1 MPGTLLLQPSS
12 MPQQADAWALL
23 QKVYPCEV
31 GRLLRATHICS
42 HNCYLSQFVADNN
55 SMCKLWGSE
64 GAGSYCFDFPV
75 SSGPRYPYTT
85 S

>member
-1 MPGTLLLQPSS
+1 

-23 QKVYPCEV
+23 QRCIPVRL
-31 GRLLRATHICS
+31 GRLLRATYICS
-42 HNCYLSQFVADNN
+42 YNCYLSQFVADNN
-55 SMCKLWGSE
+55 SMCKLCSSE

-75 SSGPRYPYTT
+75 SSGSEYPYTT